1 MFGAPPNCRPECI
14 HNSDCPSNR
23 ACINENCQDPCVGS
37 CGSNT
42 HCIVQNHRPQCQC
55 MEGYTGD
62 PYSGCGIKQSEY
74 IFLFCCADIF
84 SIFLVCCFY
93 MLCFSYSIILSQ
105 IKNIDTPIE
114 IYRPCDPSPCGE
126 NAICTEKNGAGSCS
140 CMPDYYGDPYISC
153 RPECILATDC
163 DRSKTC
169 FNTKCVDPCPGS
181 CGLNADCRVVYHSPT
196 CSCKP
201 GFTGN
206 PTQYCREI
214 PLSKFQIVEKEFC
227 LNYNHNYKSVQ
238 AEPIDPCNPSPCGLY
253 SNCHVIDGR
262 AVCSCQSGFYGT
274 PPNCRY
280 ECTTHSDCPMN
291 KACINYKC
299 TDPCNGVCGDN
310 AICRTINHNPIC
322 TCASGFEGDPFV
334 RCSIESKIHLYFVE

>member
-1 MFGAPPNCRPECI
+1 MKIVKILALALVDQILIVLFKIIVHNVNVWKVIRVI
-14 HNSDCPSNR
+14 HILVVTSNKVSTFFYF
-23 ACINENCQDPCVGS
+23 AVMKFVSVFPILC
-37 CGSNT
+37 
-42 HCIVQNHRPQCQC
+42 
-55 MEGYTGD
+55 
-62 PYSGCGIKQSEY
+62 
-74 IFLFCCADIF
+74 FLFVMF
-84 SIFLVCCFY
+84 FLLYHF
-93 MLCFSYSIILSQ
+93 ILYE
-105 IKNIDTPIE
+105 NIDTPIE

-140 CMPDYYGDPYISC
+140 CMSDYYGDPYISC

-169 FNTKCVDPCPGS
+169 INTKCVDPCPGS

-196 CSCKP
+196 CYCKP

-214 PLSKFQIVEKEFC
+214 PQSKFIIISKESGSVYSNLKFK
-227 LNYNHNYKSVQ
+227 LVQ
-238 AEPIDPCNPSPCGLY
+238 ADPIDPCNPSPCGPY
-253 SNCHVIDGR
+253 SICHVLDGR

-274 PPNCRY
+274 PPSCRY
-280 ECTTHSDCPMN
+280 ECTTHSDCQMN

-322 TCASGFEGDPFV
+322 TCASGFEGDPFI
-334 RCSIESKIHLYFVE
+334 RCSIESKNHLCLL